1 MAGAASVGELHV
13 LSTEFPAH
21 SEAFYSNTTLENVKL
36 VYRMPFE
43 RSNVKGNDSKIGNES
58 AVHLIQMI
66 ALQLDCEFR
75 NHCARGH

>member
-1 MAGAASVGELHV
+1 MP
-13 LSTEFPAH
+13 F
-21 SEAFYSNTTLENVKL
+21 SNTTLENVKL